1 MNTLPKQHRET
12 WLPASG
18 RKRRR
23 SLLIVL
29 VLAIALVSST
39 IVAVVIMQQSL
50 LTQPETPSYGASP
63 EHESPAESSGDSHAS
78 VFDSEDP
85 MISNLTPELRAALE
99 AAASDAANAG
109 VYFEVNSGWRSV
121 EEQERLFAEAVQ
133 QYGSEREAARWVAP
147 PTSMHV
153 QGKAVDIG
161 PMTST
166 DWLAQFG
173 ADYGLCQTY
182 SNELWHYEYI
192 AEAIDSGCPVAYP
205 DASEDPRLYS

>member
-12 WLPASG
+12 WLPSAR

-23 SLLIVL
+23 GLLIVL
-29 VLAIALVSST
+29 LLAIALVIST
-39 IVAVVIMQQSL
+39 IVAVVSL
-50 LTQPETPSYGASP
+50 QHSMLSQDETASYGAQ
-63 EHESPAESSGDSHAS
+63 HESDGNDESAGTSHTS
-78 VFDSEDP
+78 VFDGNDP
-85 MISNLTPELRAALE
+85 MIGNLTPELRSALE
-99 AAASDAANAG
+99 AAANDAQNSG
-109 VYFEVNSGWRSV
+109 VNFEVNSGWRSV
-121 EEQERLFAEAVQ
+121 EEQERLFAEAVE

-153 QGKAVDIG
+153 QGRAVDIG
-161 PMTST
+161 PMTAT

-192 AEAIDSGCPVAYP
+192 AEAVDSGCPMAYP
-205 DASEDPRLYS
+205 DASEDPRLY

>member
-12 WLPASG
+12 WLPAAR

-23 SLLIVL
+23 GLLIVL
-29 VLAIALVSST
+29 LLAIALVIST
-39 IVAVVIMQQSL
+39 IVAVVSL
-50 LTQPETPSYGASP
+50 QHSMLSQDETPSYGAQ
-63 EHESPAESSGDSHAS
+63 HESDGNDESAGTSHTS
-78 VFDSEDP
+78 VFDGNDP
-85 MISNLTPELRAALE
+85 MIGNLTPELRSALE
-99 AAASDAANAG
+99 AAANDAENSG

-121 EEQERLFAEAVQ
+121 EEQERLFAEAVE

-153 QGKAVDIG
+153 QGRAVDIG
-161 PMTST
+161 PMTAT

-192 AEAIDSGCPVAYP
+192 AEAVDGGCPMAYP
-205 DASEDPRLYS
+205 DASEDPRLY